1 MIGVDRSGNG
11 MDQAMFRK
19 AVDLFH
25 QLLVYTEYFEPRMLD
40 FSQTFILQWSEQA
53 VADKS
58 LKGYVA
64 SCFKLMERESQ
75 RCVTFDLDSTTRREL
90 MTLIEHHL
98 IERQKSFL
106 SMLWICA
113 RSLLHLKLSFSIY
126 AY

>member
-1 MIGVDRSGNG
+1 
-11 MDQAMFRK
+11 MDQARFRK

-40 FSQTFILQWSEQA
+40 FSQTFIVQWSEQA

-64 SCFKLMERESQ
+64 SCFKLMESESQ
-75 RCVTFDLDSTTRREL
+75 RCITFDLDSTTRREL

-98 IERQKSFL
+98 IERQESFL
-106 SMLWICA
+106 SML
-113 RSLLHLKLSFSIY
+113 
-126 AY
+126 